1 MFGVSVF
8 TTGGVS
14 ILHTYTHLPHTHTHT
29 HTHTQ
34 LLLVVADV
42 CQEDGE
48 SCVDKLPNHEH
59 GFAMFETKHTKQAEE
74 KAFLCSLHN
83 PLVAGG
89 ILPLFHPLLSPHL
102 HLKTNGAVLSIVQP

>member
-1 MFGVSVF
+1 M
-8 TTGGVS
+8 
-14 ILHTYTHLPHTHTHT
+14 
-29 HTHTQ
+29 
-34 LLLVVADV
+34 VADV

-48 SCVDKLPNHEH
+48 SGVDKLPNHEH
-59 GFAMFETKHTKQAEE
+59 GFAMFETKDTKQAEE

-89 ILPLFHPLLSPHL
+89 ILPLFHPLLSPHF